1 MATRDEVVHELN
13 RLLPTVNFYGLKPKT
28 IRADIPQ
35 NSVALRNKITQD
47 VIGFFPG
54 SSTTASRPN
63 DVKIPGGFTILVKPT
78 KGAKKIASGAYY
90 GNLEKI
96 DLSAFKLNSFAD
108 ISREFAAGN
117 LANAI
122 KEASDIKCV
131 SELNEAIVKASKG
144 SLDGITL
151 KIDGFT
157 FKNVI
162 GCIPVTNGEP
172 KADVVLVCKKDD
184 ELYPDCYISYK
195 MGAAAKDF
203 QQYSGLSEKSSAY
216 IFNHKETL
224 KFYTTLSEMAASG
237 VKGDVYQLIEDKKI
251 IGLSVWGGNY
261 GGTFG
266 VNNCHTVAQGSPTIN
281 GTKLTYTHSVKNGN
295 FNFETGYQ
303 PVFGARYTRNRNNR
317 GPNGMTA
324 PNFRIGIY
332 PRAYRGNK
340 WL

>member
-1 MATRDEVVHELN
+1 MATQDEVIQELH
-13 RLLPTVNFYGLKPKT
+13 RLLPTVNFYGLTSKT
-28 IRADIPQ
+28 IRADISQ
-35 NSVALRNKITQD
+35 NNVALRNKITQD

-54 SSTTASRPN
+54 SSTTKARPN

-78 KGAKKIASGAYY
+78 KGAKKVASGAYY

-96 DLSAFKLNSFAD
+96 DLSAFKLGAFAD

-117 LANAI
+117 LVTAI

-172 KADVVLVCKKDD
+172 KADVVLVCKKSG

-203 QQYSGLSEKSSAY
+203 QNYSGLSDKSSAY

-224 KFYTTLSEMAASG
+224 KFYTTLSAMAASG

-251 IGLSVWGGNY
+251 IGLSVWGSDY
-261 GGTFG
+261 GGNFG
-266 VNNCHTVAQGSPTIN
+266 VNNCHTIAQGSPTIS
-281 GTKLTYTHSVKNGN
+281 GTRLTYTHSVKNGD

-303 PVFGARYTRNRNNR
+303 PVFGARYASGRNNR
-317 GPNGMTA
+317 GPNGLTA
-324 PNFRIGIY
+324 PNFRIGIF
-332 PRAYRGNK
+332 PRAYRSK